1 MGLFASPPPKPL
13 VPPTSHSAAVPA
25 LYKAVCLRV
34 DGSGSGEVDVE
45 DGTEG
50 GPQGRDKLD
59 GAVGGDGVRNAEP

>member
-1 MGLFASPPPKPL
+1 MLCQVNGGSSGMKEVLQ
-13 VPPTSHSAAVPA
+13 AAAPA
-25 LYKAVCLRV
+25 LNKAVCLRV